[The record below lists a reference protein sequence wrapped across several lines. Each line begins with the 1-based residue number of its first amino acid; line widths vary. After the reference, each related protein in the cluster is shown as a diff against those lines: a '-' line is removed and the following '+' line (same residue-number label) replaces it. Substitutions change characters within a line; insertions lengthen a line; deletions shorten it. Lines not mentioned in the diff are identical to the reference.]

1 MVPLAPAPTDTL
13 PTARAADGLAIAR
26 AADGLPIAR
35 TVEDVRAQ
43 VAAWRGKGGTVALVP
58 TMGALHDGHL
68 GLIRRARELADHV
81 VASVFVN
88 PTQFAPH
95 EDFDRYPRDEA
106 GDAAKLASAGCTL
119 LYAPSVRGMY
129 PEGFATA
136 ITVGGPAEGL
146 CGTFR
151 PQMFG
156 GVALVVTKLF
166 LQVLPDV
173 AVFGEKDYQQL
184 MVIRRFTR
192 DLDIPVRVEGLPTVR
207 EADGLAMS
215 SRNAYLSADERARA
229 PELNRALV
237 EAADGLSAGAD
248 SGVAL
253 DAVRARIRAAGFG
266 TIDYVEL
273 RDAETLEPVRRVER
287 PARLLAAAWM
297 GKARL
302 IDNVPVLPR

>member
-1 MVPLAPAPTDTL
+1 MTL
-13 PTARAADGLAIAR
+13 TAAR
-26 AADGLPIAR
+26 TSSDLPILR
-35 TVEDVRAQ
+35 TVEDLRAQ
-43 VAAWRGKGGTVALVP
+43 VVAWRREGLTVALVP
-58 TMGALHDGHL
+58 TMGALHEGHL
-68 GLIRRARELADHV
+68 GLVRRGRVLADRV

-106 GDAAKLASAGCTL
+106 GDSAKLASAGCHA
-119 LYAPSVRGMY
+119 LYAPTVRAMY

-136 ITVGGPAEGL
+136 ISVGGPAEGL
-146 CGTFR
+146 CGAFR

-166 LQVLPDV
+166 LQALPDV

-215 SRNAYLSADERARA
+215 SRNAYLGAEERARA
-229 PELNRALV
+229 PELYRALTAAA
-237 EAADGLSAGAD
+237 EALARGAEADG
-248 SGVAL
+248 AL
-253 DAVRARIRAAGFG
+253 TAIRSRIAEAGFG
-266 TIDYVEL
+266 AIDYVEL
-273 RDAETLEPVRRVER
+273 RDAETLEPVTAVAR

-302 IDNVPVLPR
+302 IDNVPVIPAG

>member
-1 MVPLAPAPTDTL
+1 MTSLAAARVPESEQPL
-13 PTARAADGLAIAR
+13 PVVRSVDDL
-26 AADGLPIAR
+26 
-35 TVEDVRAQ
+35 RAQ
-43 VAAWRGKGGTVALVP
+43 VSSWHREGKTVALVP

-68 GLIRRARELADHV
+68 ALVRRARELADRV

-106 GDAAKLASAGCTL
+106 GDSRKLASAGCDL
-119 LYAPSVRGMY
+119 LYAPTVRAMY

-136 ITVGGPAEGL
+136 ISVGGPAEGL

-166 LQVLPDV
+166 LQAQPDV

-184 MVIRRFTR
+184 MVIRRFAR

-229 PELNRALV
+229 PELNRALLDAAAALAGGA
-237 EAADGLSAGAD
+237 EAAAVLE
-248 SGVAL
+248 
-253 DAVRARIRAAGFG
+253 AVRARVSAAGFG
-266 TIDYVEL
+266 SIDYVEL
-273 RDAETLEPVRRVER
+273 RDAGTLEPVSRAER

-302 IDNVPVLPR
+302 IDNVPVIPGAVIPG

>member
-1 MVPLAPAPTDTL
+1 MVTLAPASTDTL
-13 PTARAADGLAIAR
+13 PIVRSVAEL
-26 AADGLPIAR
+26 
-35 TVEDVRAQ
+35 RAQ
-43 VAAWRGKGGTVALVP
+43 VAAWRGQGGTVALVP

-68 GLIRRARELADHV
+68 ALIRRARELADHV

-106 GDAAKLASAGCTL
+106 GDAAKLASAGCSL
-119 LYAPSVRGMY
+119 LYAPTVRVMY
-129 PEGFATA
+129 PEGFATS
-136 ITVGGPAEGL
+136 ISVGGPAEGL

-166 LQVLPDV
+166 LQALPDV
-173 AVFGEKDYQQL
+173 ALFGEKDYQQL
-184 MVIRRFTR
+184 MVIRRFAR

-237 EAADGLSAGAD
+237 AAAEALSAGAE
-248 SGVAL
+248 SGAVL
-253 DAVRARIRAAGFG
+253 DGVRARLQTAGFG

-273 RDAETLEPVRRVER
+273 RDADTLEPVSRVER

>member
-1 MVPLAPAPTDTL
+1 MPILDAGRTQQPGSDQV
-13 PTARAADGLAIAR
+13 G
-26 AADGLPIAR
+26 GLPVVR
-35 TVEDVRAQ
+35 SVEDLRAR
-43 VAAWRGKGGTVALVP
+43 VSAWHRAGQTVALVP

-68 GLIRRARELADHV
+68 ALIRRGRELADHV

-106 GDAAKLASAGCTL
+106 GDAAKLASVGCDL
-119 LYAPSVRGMY
+119 LYAPTVRSMY

-136 ITVGGPAEGL
+136 VSVGGPSQGL

-166 LQVLPDV
+166 LRSQADF

-184 MVIRRFTR
+184 MVIRRFAR
-192 DLDIPVRVEGLPTVR
+192 DLDIPVTVVGLPTVR
-207 EADGLAMS
+207 EADGLALS
-215 SRNAYLSADERARA
+215 SRNAYLTPDERACA
-229 PELNRALV
+229 PELNRALT
-237 EAADGLSAGAD
+237 EAAAALSAGGPAEPAIET
-248 SGVAL
+248 VK
-253 DAVRARIRAAGFG
+253 ARIAAAGFASV
-266 TIDYVEL
+266 DYVEL
-273 RDAETLEPVRRVER
+273 RDAETLEPVSRVER
-287 PARLLAAAWM
+287 PARLLAAAWL

-302 IDNVPVLPR
+302 IDNVPVMPG

>member
-1 MVPLAPAPTDTL
+1 MVTLAPASTDTL
-13 PTARAADGLAIAR
+13 PIVRS
-26 AADGLPIAR
+26 
-35 TVEDVRAQ
+35 VEDLRAQ
-43 VAAWRGKGGTVALVP
+43 VAAWRGQGGTVALVP

-68 GLIRRARELADHV
+68 ALIRRARELADHV

-106 GDAAKLASAGCTL
+106 GDAAKLASAGCEL
-119 LYAPSVRGMY
+119 LYAPTVRGMY
-129 PEGFATA
+129 PEGFATS
-136 ITVGGPAEGL
+136 ISVGGPAEGL
-146 CGTFR
+146 CGAFR

-166 LQVLPDV
+166 LQALPDV
-173 AVFGEKDYQQL
+173 ALFGEKDYQQL
-184 MVIRRFTR
+184 MVIRRFAR

-215 SRNAYLSADERARA
+215 SRNAYLTADERARA

-237 EAADGLSAGAD
+237 EAAEALSAGVE
-248 SGVAL
+248 SGAVL
-253 DAVRARIRAAGFG
+253 DAVRARLQAAGFG
-266 TIDYVEL
+266 NIDYVEL
-273 RDAETLEPVRRVER
+273 RDAGTLEPVRGVDR
-287 PARLLAAAWM
+287 PARLLAAAWL

>member
-1 MVPLAPAPTDTL
+1 MTPTAAPSSSNPIDTL
-13 PTARAADGLAIAR
+13 SAGTLSI
-26 AADGLPIAR
+26 LR
-35 TVEDVRAQ
+35 TVEDLRSQ
-43 VAAWRGKGGTVALVP
+43 VAAWRRKGLTVALVP

-68 GLIRRARELADHV
+68 GLIRRGRELADRV
-81 VASVFVN
+81 IASVFVN

-95 EDFDRYPRDEA
+95 EDFDRYPRDEG
-106 GDAAKLASAGCTL
+106 GDAAKLASAGCHA
-119 LYAPSVRGMY
+119 LYAPTVRAMY
-129 PEGFATA
+129 PHGFATA
-136 ITVGGPAEGL
+136 ISVGGPAEGL

-166 LQVLPDV
+166 LQALPDV

-229 PELNRALV
+229 PELNRALT
-237 EAADGLSAGAD
+237 AAAAALAAGAEVD
-248 SGVAL
+248 GAL
-253 DAVRARIRAAGFG
+253 TGIRGRIAEAGFG

-273 RDAETLEPVRRVER
+273 RDAETLEPVTAVIR

-302 IDNVPVLPR
+302 IDNVPVIPAG

>member
-1 MVPLAPAPTDTL
+1 MTSLAAARLPESEQPLPVVRSVDDL
-13 PTARAADGLAIAR
+13 
-26 AADGLPIAR
+26 
-35 TVEDVRAQ
+35 RAQ
-43 VAAWRGKGGTVALVP
+43 VAAWHRDGRTVALVP

-68 GLIRRARELADHV
+68 ALVRRARELADRV

-106 GDAAKLASAGCTL
+106 GDSRKLASAGCHL
-119 LYAPSVRGMY
+119 LYAPTVRAMY

-136 ITVGGPAEGL
+136 ISVGGPAEGL

-166 LQVLPDV
+166 LQAQPDV

-184 MVIRRFTR
+184 MVIRRFAR

-229 PELNRALV
+229 PELNRALL
-237 EAADGLSAGAD
+237 EAAAGLAGGAEAAAVLE
-248 SGVAL
+248 S
-253 DAVRARIRAAGFG
+253 VRARITAAGFG
-266 TIDYVEL
+266 SIDYVEL
-273 RDAETLEPVRRVER
+273 RDADTLEPVARAER

-302 IDNVPVLPR
+302 IDNVPVLPA

>member
-1 MVPLAPAPTDTL
+1 MTPTAAPSSSNPIGTLSAGTL
-13 PTARAADGLAIAR
+13 PIL
-26 AADGLPIAR
+26 R
-35 TVEDVRAQ
+35 TVEDLRSQ
-43 VAAWRGKGGTVALVP
+43 VAAWRREGLTVALVP

-68 GLIRRARELADHV
+68 DLIRRGRELADRV

-95 EDFDRYPRDEA
+95 EDFDRYPRDEG
-106 GDAAKLASAGCTL
+106 GDAAKLASAGCHA
-119 LYAPSVRGMY
+119 LYAPTVRAMY
-129 PEGFATA
+129 PQGFATA
-136 ITVGGPAEGL
+136 ISVGGPAEGL

-166 LQVLPDV
+166 LQALPDV

-229 PELNRALV
+229 PELNRALT
-237 EAADGLSAGAD
+237 AAAAALAGGAEVDG
-248 SGVAL
+248 AL
-253 DAVRARIRAAGFG
+253 TGIRGRIAEAGFG

-273 RDAETLEPVRRVER
+273 RDAETLEPVSAVTR

-302 IDNVPVLPR
+302 IDNVPVIPAG

>member
-1 MVPLAPAPTDTL
+1 MTTLAFAQTSALQTV
-13 PTARAADGLAIAR
+13 
-26 AADGLPIAR
+26 R
-35 TVEDVRAQ
+35 TVDDLRAQ
-43 VAAWRGKGGTVALVP
+43 VAAWRQKGETVALVP

-68 GLIRRARELADHV
+68 ALVRRARELASRV

-106 GDAAKLASAGCTL
+106 GDAAKLVSAGCNL
-119 LYAPSVRGMY
+119 LYAPTVREMY
-129 PEGFATA
+129 PEGFATSMA
-136 ITVGGPAEGL
+136 VGGPAEGL

-166 LQVLPDV
+166 LQALPDV

-207 EADGLAMS
+207 EADGLALS

-237 EAADGLSAGAD
+237 EAATALSAG
-248 SGVAL
+248 V
-253 DAVRARIRAAGFG
+253 DAGAILEAAKARITAAGFG

-302 IDNVPVLPR
+302 IDNVPVAVGPVPAE